1 MMATVAIVLGSKS
14 DSDVVSKSGMLEV
27 LQDVFAGVGRTS
39 TFTFETSICSAHRNL
54 PELAGYV
61 QNACAEDGTKVFIG
75 VAGMA
80 AALPGA
86 LASCTGMAKPI
97 IAVPLDEHGVDSCL
111 YMPPGVPVLT
121 TGVGK
126 PGLKNAALA
135 ACQILAVGDRDLEL
149 ALLRYISKKN
159 KQPEFQV
166 NL

>member
-1 MMATVAIVLGSKS
+1 MMATVAVVLGSGSDEDIVKS
-14 DSDVVSKSGMLEV
+14 SGMLEILREV
-27 LQDVFAGVGRTS
+27 LTSDPVGTALD
-39 TFTFETSICSAHRNL
+39 FEVSVCSAHRNL
-54 PELAGYV
+54 PELQTYV
-61 QNACAEDGTKVFIG
+61 QDALQSGTKVFVG

-126 PGLKNAALA
+126 AGLKNAALA
-135 ACQILAVGDRDLEL
+135 ACQILAVDNHDLEL
-149 ALLRYISKKN
+149 SLLQYVSQHN
-159 KQPEFQV
+159 KQPEFGID
-166 NL
+166 L